1 LEQLKKNVLRVSTE
15 KMHLLDEEKKHS
27 TKKNVAQTRRR
38 ADFDGVVGFATT
50 KTALL
55 GTGDHEQRQLQC
67 KQRRFIVLSSRSERK
82 FSFFQNR
89 RRDNRREFARE
100 MEARRSTRTD
110 DDGRED
116 GAVLFDRKEENI
128 DDGR

>member
-1 LEQLKKNVLRVSTE
+1 MLRVSTE

-82 FSFFQNR
+82 LSFFQNGR
-89 RRDNRREFARE
+89 RSDGGECARE
-100 MEARRSTRTD
+100 VEARSTRTD
-110 DDGRED
+110 DDGRDD
-116 GAVLFDRKEENI
+116 GAVLFDRKEDI